1 MSLQFVVGSSGTG
14 KSTMIYNKIIEESIA
29 NPKRNYIIIVPEQ
42 FTLLTQKE
50 LVRLHPNH
58 VIMNIDVLSFN
69 RLAYRVFDEL
79 GIETLDVLEETGKN
93 LLIRKIAMDK
103 KEELSVLS
111 ANINKTGYIS
121 EIKSFISELS
131 QYNISADDFS
141 SLLSEGDFNK
151 SFMKKASD
159 IAIIYKAYEEFIKDR
174 YITAEGLLV
183 RLNEVISDSKFLS
196 NSEFVFDGFTGFTP
210 LQNELLKTIL
220 KRAYKSYVVVTMDGA
235 QPLYGEIKEYELFA
249 MSKKM
254 ISKTR
259 RICELINVDIEDEP
273 IICDKNYRFKEDGYI
288 DFIEKHL
295 FRVGVREKYDGSSS
309 VDKLSIHCLPNP
321 RLEIEYVACKIAEDV
336 RSGNGKYKDIA
347 ICVANL
353 SDYKDYFESIFDRYN
368 IPFYLDASK
377 TMVFHPLIEFVRSA
391 FLVVDTNFSYES
403 VIQFLRC
410 NLTDITIEEIDVL
423 DNYLSATKVRGVKAY
438 KNDFAY
444 EPDRFKGQL
453 HYIND
458 IRKRFADSL
467 IEFYDSVKSE
477 SSAKAIS
484 ESLYKLFNDYNV
496 ESKIED
502 KVIEYREANNEI
514 KAAEYSQIYKIMIS
528 IIDKIVTLLGDEIIS
543 SRDYIDIMMSACEGA
558 KITTIPASDDSV
570 VIGDLERTRYD
581 KPKAMYI
588 LGVNDGTIP
597 ANYSSTGIISQT
609 ERVALKK
616 ALEKKDSY
624 IAPTD
629 REKSFMQRF
638 YIYMILT
645 KASDKLCI
653 TYSASDSEANALN
666 RSYMIDE
673 LLDMFSDV
681 KVDVVSDISPEDYLV
696 TVDSS
701 KRYVSSALRHFV
713 HDKCIYTIE
722 SDMDIDDMDDFIAAL
737 GLIDCN
743 KDSDDYNSILDGAF
757 YYHNKETIDSLL
769 YNKLVDG
776 DNPVGS
782 VSRLETYRKCAYNYF
797 LNYCLGIKEQEK
809 GKLQN
814 VDYGSIYHDILEDFS
829 NRLKDEGI
837 RWKALDDNKREEL
850 LDKSCD
856 KVYKEFNRIE
866 LLDTIRDKY
875 TLHKIKATVGKT
887 VEALVEQAK
896 HSKFEPY
903 KFEVQLSEIAKPSDL
918 RITLEDGRE
927 MMLQGRID
935 RIDTFE
941 DDDTVYVK
949 IIDYKSGNTDIDY
962 TQIYNGLQ
970 LQLIYYLD
978 VSVRG
983 MSNATTKNVKPAAMF
998 YYKVKDPIVEYVDD
1012 SIEEAIKKDMV
1023 PKGLFFEEE
1032 DLDKV
1037 EEYVNSK
1044 DYNPDKKYSILKNL
1058 KTDIAKALD
1067 DKCEA
1072 GEKSLYAPYALTKNG
1087 YFNSNSSKCCSINDI
1102 NKLEGH
1108 VHKVMKQLGS
1118 DMYSGKI
1125 DSSPVKDIGCNYCPY
1140 GSICEFD
1147 IRQPGYNYSEYVK
1160 LDGNKKKDD
1169 IYRLINN

>member
-1 MSLQFVVGSSGTG
+1 MSLQFVVGSSGAG
-14 KSTMIYNKIIEESIA
+14 KSTMIYNRIIEESIA
-29 NPKRNYIIIVPEQ
+29 NPKKNYIIIVPEQ

-103 KEELSVLS
+103 SDELSVL
-111 ANINKTGYIS
+111 ATNVNKAGYIA

-131 QYNISADDFS
+131 QYNITADDFAM
-141 SLLSEGDFNK
+141 LISEGDFNK
-151 SFMKKASD
+151 SFTKKAGD
-159 IAIIYKAYEEFIKDR
+159 IAVIYKAYEEFIRDK

-183 RLNEVISDSKFLS
+183 RLNEVISDSRFLS
-196 NSEFVFDGFTGFTP
+196 NCEFVFDGFTGFTP

-220 KRAYKSYVVVTMDGA
+220 KRADKSYIVVTMDA
-235 QPLYGEIKEYELFA
+235 NEPLYGDIKEYELFA
-249 MSKKM
+249 MSKEM

-259 RICELINVDIEDEP
+259 RICESINVDIEDEP
-273 IICDKNYRFKEDGYI
+273 IICNKNYRFKEDGYI
-288 DFIEKHL
+288 GFIEKHL
-295 FRVGVREKYDGSSS
+295 FRVGTKAQYDGSNSA
-309 VDKLSIHCLPNP
+309 DKLSIHCLPNP
-321 RLEIEYVACKIAEDV
+321 RLEIEYVACKIAEDI
-336 RSGNGKYKDIA
+336 RKGNIKYKDIA
-347 ICVANL
+347 LCVANL
-353 SDYKDYFESIFDRYN
+353 SDYKDYFENIFGRYN
-368 IPFYLDASK
+368 IPFYLDVSTK
-377 TMVFHPLIEFVRSA
+377 MVFHPLIEFVRSA
-391 FLVVDTNFSYES
+391 FLVVDTGFSYES

-410 NLTDITIEEIDVL
+410 NLTDITISEIDIL
-423 DNYLSATKVRGVKAY
+423 DNYLSATRIRGVNAY
-438 KNDFAY
+438 RNDFEY
-444 EPDRFKGQL
+444 EPDRFRGQL
-453 HYIND
+453 DYIND
-458 IRKRFADSL
+458 IRIRFSNPL
-467 IEFYDSVKSE
+467 VEFFDAVEKSN
-477 SSAKAIS
+477 SATDIS
-484 ESLYKLFNDYNV
+484 YALYKLFDDYNV
-496 ESKIED
+496 EAKIED
-502 KVIEYREANNEI
+502 KVDEFREANNEI
-514 KAAEYSQIYKIMIS
+514 KATEYAQIYKIMIS
-528 IIDKIVTLLGDEIIS
+528 IIDKIVILLGDEMIS

-558 KITTIPASDDSV
+558 KIATIPASDDSV

-581 KPKAMYI
+581 KPKVMYI

-609 ERVALKK
+609 ERMALKK

-653 TYSASDSEANALN
+653 TYPTSDSEANALS
-666 RSYMIDE
+666 RSYLIDE
-673 LLDMFSDV
+673 LIEMFSDIEI
-681 KVDVVSDISPEDYLV
+681 DVVTDIAPRDYLV

-701 KRYVSSALRHFV
+701 KRYVSSALRQYV
-713 HDKCIYTIE
+713 HDDCVYDIE
-722 SDMDIDDMDDFIAAL
+722 SDMDIDDMDDFVAMI
-737 GLIDCN
+737 GLIDSY
-743 KDSDDYNSILDGAF
+743 KDSGEYNSILDGAF

-769 YNKLVDG
+769 YNKLADC

-782 VSRLETYRKCAYNYF
+782 VSRLESYRRCAYSYF
-797 LNYCLGIKEQEK
+797 INYCLGIKEQEK

-829 NRLKDEGI
+829 NRLRDEGI
-837 RWKALDDNKREEL
+837 KWRALDDNKREEL
-850 LDKSCD
+850 LEESCH

-866 LLDTIRDKY
+866 LLDTLRDKY

-896 HSKFEPY
+896 HSRFEPY
-903 KFEVQLSEIAKPSDL
+903 KFEVELSEIAKPSDL
-918 RITLEDGRE
+918 RITLDDGRD
-927 MMLQGRID
+927 MMLKGRID

-949 IIDYKSGNTDIDY
+949 IIDYKSGNADIDY
-962 TQIYNGLQ
+962 TKIYNGLQ

-978 VSVRG
+978 VAVRG

-998 YYKVKDPIVEYVDD
+998 YYKIRDPIVKYVDD
-1012 SIEEAIKKDMV
+1012 SIEEAIKLDMV

-1044 DYNPDKKYSILKNL
+1044 KYDPEKKYSIPKNL

-1067 DKCEA
+1067 DECA
-1072 GEKSLYAPYALTKNG
+1072 PGEKSLYAPYSLSKDGSLNG
-1087 YFNSNSSKCCSINDI
+1087 NGSKCCSINDI
-1102 NKLEGH
+1102 NKLEEH
-1108 VHKVMKQLGS
+1108 VHNVMKQIGS

-1125 DSSPVKDIGCNYCPY
+1125 DSKPVKDIGCNYCPY
-1140 GSICEFD
+1140 GSICGFD
-1147 IRQPGYNYSEYVK
+1147 IKQPGYNYSEYVK
-1160 LDGNKKKDD
+1160 LDGRKKKDD
-1169 IYRLINN
+1169 IYRLID